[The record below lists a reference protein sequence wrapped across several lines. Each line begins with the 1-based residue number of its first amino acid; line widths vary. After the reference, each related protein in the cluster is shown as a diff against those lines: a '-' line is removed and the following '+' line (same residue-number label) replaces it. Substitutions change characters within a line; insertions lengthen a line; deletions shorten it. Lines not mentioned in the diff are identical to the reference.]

1 MNKKRKN
8 KILNILLRKQAAQK
22 QAAEREKRRAEVA
35 KRIAAQEAARKKRQ
49 QAQLEKQH
57 ADSSRP
63 TSETSAYVPYS
74 QNGNLDDSGESKLIL

>member
-1 MNKKRKN
+1 M
-8 KILNILLRKQAAQK
+8 
-22 QAAEREKRRAEVA
+22 A